1 MMESSATRH
10 SASSRKRS
18 SSWFLS
24 TPVCEP
30 STRTCDQ
37 LGASVAGLK
46 KTYGSERFID
56 WVLVDRAS
64 LGRARRRC
72 VHGGR
77 RDVAEADVAVLRATV
92 HTRRGELADYSR
104 TSSGAH
110 AGANWHGWGSDH
122 FPVSADLELVLR
134 R

>member
-1 MMESSATRH
+1 M
-10 SASSRKRS
+10 
-18 SSWFLS
+18 
-24 TPVCEP
+24 
-30 STRTCDQ
+30 
-37 LGASVAGLK
+37 
-46 KTYGSERFID
+46 
-56 WVLVDRAS
+56 
-64 LGRARRRC
+64 
-72 VHGGR
+72 HGGR